1 MFINAKVTS
10 VEVIENPDFV
20 VDIGVADNHNLFVCS
35 EISETPVLA
44 HNCMAGEYL
53 LDENMKANTARVHG
67 RNKTSYGLDW
77 ICSSYGCDFYTE
89 NEFGK
94 QDRGNIANI
103 SLTPDVLRY
112 MVADVQLPWLIM
124 RMQKARAEKQI
135 VNGVPY
141 TQAFMKMMLWQM
153 SNMIHVQSM
162 MEHRGEHLD
171 IEWLQSLLKKDGP
184 LDKVEQKLEGEFRNF
199 ESVRKVNE
207 SLLALS
213 GVQSTSIF
221 GVSNWVFSVTKPRH
235 KIQLFFDT
243 LGLEP
248 TSIGKSGQPAV
259 DKEFQEKYK
268 DVPEVAAFK
277 TLAQV
282 GKVRSTYVLGFLK
295 KLQTEDMAVDHCL
308 RASYGFFETVTG
320 RSNSYDPNLQN
331 IIQRGDLAKLIKRAF
346 TADYG
351 TLSVKMD
358 FSAHEVRMWGIE
370 SQDRILCSLFVN
382 GRWLRRMYRATGKPV
397 YKALMETIGDI
408 HKINVATF
416 FQTAP
421 ANATKEQRDQVKS
434 IVFGCFTGDTIV
446 STNNGPIR
454 IAALAKSGDKPVVIT
469 KGGLALKSGGAAS
482 RGIKPIV
489 GVLTAHAYLQGTSG
503 HKIAVINKDC
513 TVEMKPLGRLSES
526 DAVLYQVGKI
536 GTNIPAIDGQPLG
549 IANTEALGLF
559 TADGC
564 GNYYNKERCGNYRLS
579 HASIGTTETKKVQGL
594 FTWLC
599 GKVPKIAISKTS
611 RQKQYATCQINNKE
625 AYVKLLKFGLLGN
638 QHERRVPDKILT
650 ATSDYIAAYLRGFFE
665 GDGGIRGINTHPQVF
680 ATTCNLALASDICY
694 LLNLINIHARIYGP
708 FTRVTNFAGREQ
720 QSKTESVEIIITYNK
735 DVVSFI
741 NSVGFITKIK
751 KEKAKIALTTI
762 ANQTVNREQPFNLN
776 RYIDYSALRA
786 KYCAAAG
793 VSSFRGRKILVGDRP
808 VLPIPRYIH
817 DLVCNIEKFAPS
829 FITLGLHNELDT
841 LRLLSKP
848 GSLISAVRSRPKNI
862 GSALVYD
869 VLNVEKEHTWS
880 ANGVIVSNS
889 IYGRSAR
896 AISVQIKKAEDV
908 IKELMRKFFSRFK
921 KAAAYLESKKKQA
934 VSKGHT
940 VSLIG
945 RVRHLY
951 IQYLGI
957 DQFVAAAER
966 RGANAPIQGISAD
979 LGHTAAYLF
988 EQHFDHV
995 CVKFG
1000 LSDNRRTKSGTTSF
1014 VHDAIKSAVEYKK
1027 MLVATQVLQWCST
1040 VGLCEYYTRLFGVNF
1055 LVEPEIEIELGASD
1069 DALLKWDWHED
1080 TLKTIIRKSLEN
1092 QKGIYPQLDVDKAE
1106 AVIWSVRNEPIQEYL
1121 DKHYP
1126 ILGEWPKAVHW
1137 RKGMKEYDNLQAEIK
1152 AWK

>member
-1 MFINAKVTS
+1 MQAHTHFAANVPDALRGRETNPFALRLPISKNWNTSAKRLLLVYEFVDTEDLKAGTLLVGPQGNLLPHLLQLSEDYSSEKTPALAAINFDYFRNRHLSGPEALIAENAAVARVREYIAKVKPTDIFVFGQNAAKLLLEIEDEFYLRGRVRKIKGIYWNHTVNISTAYQSAQDDVETDAKIDLANLIGFTS
-10 VEVIENPDFV
+10 RCLGNTLKRTTVHHIQFDKESARYSLVDTMEKWEKFV
-20 VDIGVADNHNLFVCS
+20 AFWSKKSIFSLDLETFGLGRVVNGILTMQIAFSAQRGFIVPISHKDSPFTKAELKRIYSDVRKILSRKIPSGTLDYFILGQNLKFDM
-35 EISETPVLA
+35 TVLRQQLQIQVV
-44 HNCMAGEYL
+44 HWPLFDCMAGEYL
-53 LDENMKANTARVHG
+53 LDENMKANTSRVYG

-94 QDRGNIANI
+94 KDRGNIANI
-103 SLTPDVLRY
+103 PLTPDVLRY

-124 RMQKARAEKQI
+124 QMQKARAEKQI
-135 VNGVPY
+135 INGVPY

-184 LDKVEQKLEGEFRNF
+184 LDKVEHKLEGEFRNF

-207 SLLALS
+207 SLLAGS
-213 GVQSTSIF
+213 GLQSKSIF
-221 GVSNWVFSVTKPRH
+221 GVSNWIFSVTKPKH

-259 DKEFQEKYK
+259 DKEFQETYK

-295 KLQTEDMAVDHCL
+295 KLQTGDMAVDHCL

-331 IIQRGDLAKLIKRAF
+331 IIQRGDLAKLIKRSF
-346 TADYG
+346 TAACG
-351 TLSVKMD
+351 TLAVKLD

-370 SQDRILCSLFVN
+370 SQDGILCNLFVN
-382 GRWLRRMYRATGKPV
+382 GRWLRKMYRATGKPV

-434 IVFGCFTGDTIV
+434 IVFG
-446 STNNGPIR
+446 
-454 IAALAKSGDKPVVIT
+454 A
-469 KGGLALKSGGAAS
+469 
-482 RGIKPIV
+482 
-489 GVLTAHAYLQGTSG
+489 
-503 HKIAVINKDC
+503 
-513 TVEMKPLGRLSES
+513 
-526 DAVLYQVGKI
+526 
-536 GTNIPAIDGQPLG
+536 
-549 IANTEALGLF
+549 
-559 TADGC
+559 
-564 GNYYNKERCGNYRLS
+564 
-579 HASIGTTETKKVQGL
+579 
-594 FTWLC
+594 
-599 GKVPKIAISKTS
+599 
-611 RQKQYATCQINNKE
+611 
-625 AYVKLLKFGLLGN
+625 
-638 QHERRVPDKILT
+638 
-650 ATSDYIAAYLRGFFE
+650 
-665 GDGGIRGINTHPQVF
+665 
-680 ATTCNLALASDICY
+680 
-694 LLNLINIHARIYGP
+694 
-708 FTRVTNFAGREQ
+708 
-720 QSKTESVEIIITYNK
+720 
-735 DVVSFI
+735 
-741 NSVGFITKIK
+741 
-751 KEKAKIALTTI
+751 
-762 ANQTVNREQPFNLN
+762 
-776 RYIDYSALRA
+776 
-786 KYCAAAG
+786 
-793 VSSFRGRKILVGDRP
+793 
-808 VLPIPRYIH
+808 
-817 DLVCNIEKFAPS
+817 
-829 FITLGLHNELDT
+829 
-841 LRLLSKP
+841 
-848 GSLISAVRSRPKNI
+848 
-862 GSALVYD
+862 
-869 VLNVEKEHTWS
+869 
-880 ANGVIVSNS
+880 

-934 VSKGHT
+934 VSKGYT

-951 IQYLGI
+951 LQYLGI

-988 EQHFDHV
+988 EQHFEHV
-995 CVKFG
+995 CVKFS
-1000 LSDNRRTKSGTTSF
+1000 LSDNKRTKSGTTSF
-1014 VHDAIKSAVEYKK
+1014 VHDAIKSAIEYKK
-1027 MLVATQVLQWCST
+1027 MLVAIQVLQWCST

-1055 LVEPEIEIELGASD
+1055 LVEPEIEIEIGASD
-1069 DALLKWDWHED
+1069 DALSKWDWHED

-1092 QKGIYPQLDVDKAE
+1092 QKGIYPELDIDKAE
-1106 AVIWSVRNEPIQEYL
+1106 AEIWSVRNEPVQEYL